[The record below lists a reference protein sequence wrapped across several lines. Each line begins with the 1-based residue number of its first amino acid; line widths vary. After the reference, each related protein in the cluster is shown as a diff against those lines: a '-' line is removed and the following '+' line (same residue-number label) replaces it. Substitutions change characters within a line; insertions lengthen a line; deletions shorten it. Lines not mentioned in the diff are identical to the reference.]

1 MQPINSLADHLLIAM
16 PTLEDTFFSRS
27 VTYICE
33 HTDEGALGI
42 MLSQPLETTYHQL
55 FDHLKIPSTNQAV
68 LDKALLAGGP
78 VDKERGFILHSPI
91 GSWDSSLSISD
102 EIGLSTSEDILTA
115 IANNEGP
122 EDAVIALGYSGWD
135 KGQLEREIEE
145 NSWLI
150 VPADKNIIFHTEP
163 SKRWQQATKL
173 LGIDWTQLTEHSGHA

>member
-1 MQPINSLADHLLIAM
+1 MQPIDSLANHLLIAM

-42 MLSQPLETTYHQL
+42 MLNQPLETTYHQL
-55 FDHLKIPSTNQAV
+55 FDHLKIASTNQDV
-68 LDKALLAGGP
+68 LDKPLLAGGP
-78 VDKERGFILHSPI
+78 VDKERGFILHSPL
-91 GSWDSSLSISD
+91 GQWESSLSISD
-102 EIGLSTSEDILTA
+102 DIGLSTSEDILTA
-115 IANNEGP
+115 IANKEGP
-122 EDAVIALGYSGWD
+122 EETVIALGYSGWD

-163 SKRWQQATKL
+163 NLRWQQATKL